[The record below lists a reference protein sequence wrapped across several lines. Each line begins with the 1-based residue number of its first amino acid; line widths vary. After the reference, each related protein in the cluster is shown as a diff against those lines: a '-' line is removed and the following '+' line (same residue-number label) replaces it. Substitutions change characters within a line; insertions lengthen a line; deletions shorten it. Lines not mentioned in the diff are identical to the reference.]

1 MRHPALRLLGAVF
14 GLALFAAACGG
25 TSNTPTTTAK
35 GTVTVGSF
43 NFSESAILG
52 HIYGGALKAKGWTV
66 KYRDNLGNREV
77 VEPALERGDIDLYP
91 GYAATEL
98 EFQNKG
104 KGEATPDAGPTVSKL
119 NTYLD
124 PKGLKALNASPAV
137 DQNAFAVSKNGKWA
151 SLKKLSD
158 LAPVGS
164 QLTLGG
170 PPECPTRPFCQAG
183 LEKTYGIHFKAFKAL
198 DVGGPLTKAALDKGD
213 IDVGL
218 ITSSDSAYATGK
230 YVQLEDDKHLQNADA
245 VTPLV
250 RTKTVTSDADSVL
263 NDVSSKLNTDDLIA
277 MNKKADV
284 DKQDPDAIAADW
296 LKSHGYGG

>member
-1 MRHPALRLLGAVF
+1 MRQPALRLLGSAF
-14 GLALFAAACGG
+14 TLTLLATACGG
-25 TSNTPTTTAK
+25 TSNAPTTTNK
-35 GTVTVGSF
+35 GTVTVGAF

-52 HIYGGALKAKGWTV
+52 HIYGGALKSKGWTV
-66 KYRDNLGNREV
+66 KYRDNLGSREV

-98 EFQNKG
+98 EFINSG
-104 KGEATPDAGPTVSKL
+104 KGEATPDAKATVSKL

-124 PKGLKALNASPAV
+124 PKGLKALDAASAV

-158 LAPVGS
+158 LAAVGD

-170 PPECPTRPFCQAG
+170 PAECPKRPFCQAG

-198 DVGGPLTKAALDKGD
+198 DAGGPLTKAALDKGD

-218 ITSSDSAYATGK
+218 IFSSDSAFASGK
-230 YVQLEDDKHLQNADA
+230 YVQLEDDKHLQNADN
-245 VTPLV
+245 VTPVV
-250 RTKTVTSDADSVL
+250 RTKTVNSDADSVL
-263 NDVSSKLNTDDLIA
+263 NDVSSKLNTEDLIA

-284 DKQDPDAIAADW
+284 DKQEPDAIAADW
-296 LKSHGYGG
+296 LKSHGY

>member
-1 MRHPALRLLGAVF
+1 MRHPAPRLLGAAF
-14 GLALFAAACGG
+14 TLALFAAACGG
-25 TSNTPTTTAK
+25 TANTPAPQSK
-35 GTVTVGSF
+35 GTVTVGTF
-43 NFSESAILG
+43 NFSESGILG

-98 EFQNKG
+98 EFVNKG
-104 KGEATPDAGPTVSKL
+104 KGEATPDAQATASKL

-124 PKGLKALNASPAV
+124 PKSLKALNPSTAV
-137 DQNAFAVSKNGKWA
+137 DQNAFAVSKNGKW
-151 SLKKLSD
+151 SSMKKLSD
-158 LAPVGS
+158 LAAVGD

-170 PPECPTRPFCQAG
+170 PAECPKRPFCQAG
-183 LEKTYGIHFKAFKAL
+183 LEKVYGIHFKAFKAL

-230 YVQLEDDKHLQNADA
+230 YVQLEDDKHLQNADN
-245 VTPLV
+245 VTPVV

-263 NDVSSKLNTDDLIA
+263 NAVSSKLNTDDLIA

-284 DKQDPDAIAADW
+284 DKQDPDQIAADW
-296 LKSHGYGG
+296 LKSHGF